1 MAKHLHV
8 DYGLKRVW
16 GKVNSIQSKNK
27 NNIQII
33 ELGQLSIQL
42 NKQIEIIFKL
52 YNWFYLDL
60 KM

>member
-1 MAKHLHV
+1 M
-8 DYGLKRVW
+8 

-33 ELGQLSIQL
+33 ELGELSIQL